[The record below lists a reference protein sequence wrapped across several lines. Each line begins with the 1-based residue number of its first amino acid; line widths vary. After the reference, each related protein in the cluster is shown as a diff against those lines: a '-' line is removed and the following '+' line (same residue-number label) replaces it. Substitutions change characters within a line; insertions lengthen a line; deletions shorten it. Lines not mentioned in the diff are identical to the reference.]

1 MIPYRE
7 ETWMISFLKEL
18 GVEVLMSAI
27 ARDDRVIDHNYKLL
41 KENPNITKA
50 EFLQKMKRAPRE

>member
-1 MIPYRE
+1 M
-7 ETWMISFLKEL
+7 WMISFLKEL

-27 ARDDRVIDHNYKLL
+27 ARDDRVIDYNYKLL

-50 EFLQKMKRAPRE
+50 EFLRKMKRPPRE

>member
-1 MIPYRE
+1 
-7 ETWMISFLKEL
+7 MISFLKEL

-27 ARDDRVIDHNYKLL
+27 ARDDRVIDYNYKLL

-50 EFLQKMKRAPRE
+50 EFLRKMKRAPRI